1 MSCYTVDY
9 TIDVMDAFDN
19 FNVQDQK
26 DFLVSAIHGLISGD
40 DYAVVEEA
48 MESLTDDQCISLI
61 EETFENLDSSSRL
74 DVVSNLAD
82 RLTEAE
88 RKELKK
94 QL

>member
-40 DYAVVEEA
+40 DYSVVEEA
-48 MESLTDDQCISLI
+48 MESLTDEQCVDLM
-61 EETFENLDSSSRL
+61 EETFENLNSSSRL
-74 DVVSNLAD
+74 DVVSSLAD

-88 RKELKK
+88 RKKLKK